1 MKVAADTTRASV
13 TFQVPRTEVNTT
25 CHLAWSHI
33 VTKVVL
39 GGVSQGPQCAV
50 CAACFALLQLHQD
63 AVGLVKQDVVRALG
77 RKEGKAD
84 LPVAIRNLATELM
97 MFGAVGHGPAPEGHG
112 SFCVWAQKGP
122 WRGVP
127 PSPSALRL

>member
-1 MKVAADTTRASV
+1 M
-13 TFQVPRTEVNTT
+13 T

-39 GGVSQGPQCAV
+39 GGISQGPQSAV
-50 CAACFALLQLHQD
+50 CAACFALLQLRQD
-63 AVGLVKQDVVRALG
+63 AVGLVKQDEVRALG
-77 RKEGKAD
+77 RKEGRAD
-84 LPVAIRNLATELM
+84 LLAAIRNLTTGLM
-97 MFGAVGHGPAPEGHG
+97 VSEAVGHRPASEDRG

-122 WRGVP
+122 WRGAP